1 MGVRFPLV
9 VLAAV
14 GMTAYFAL
22 QAMAVS
28 AGSVRENFTAVA
40 INLNGRATTTTRVDI
55 RIERWSDD
63 QEREQL
69 LDIVREQASTSATNR
84 RLLRALQRM
93 PRVGF
98 IRAPGTLRWN
108 LRYARQQPLEDGGR
122 QVVIATDRPID
133 FWEARNRPRVSDHP
147 FTILELR
154 LDNDG
159 RGEGKML
166 AHTRIRIDRSTSNLV
181 LEDYAL
187 LPVRLSQI
195 RSR

>member
-1 MGVRFPLV
+1 
-9 VLAAV
+9 
-14 GMTAYFAL
+14 MTAYFAL
-22 QAMAVS
+22 QAFAVS

-40 INLNGRATTTTRVDI
+40 INLNGRATTTRVDI
-55 RIERWSDD
+55 RIERWSND

-69 LDIVREQASTSATNR
+69 LDILREQASTSATNR
-84 RLLRALQRM
+84 RLLRALQGM

-98 IRAPGTLRWN
+98 IRTPGALRWN
-108 LRYARQQPLEDGGR
+108 LRYAQQQPLEDGGR

-166 AHTRIRIDRSTSNLV
+166 AHTRILIDRRTSNLV